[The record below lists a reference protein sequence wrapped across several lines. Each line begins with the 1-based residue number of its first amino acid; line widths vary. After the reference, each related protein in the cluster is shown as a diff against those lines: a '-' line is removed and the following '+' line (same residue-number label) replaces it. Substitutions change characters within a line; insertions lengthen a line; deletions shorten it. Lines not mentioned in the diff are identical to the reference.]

1 MAESLTIQLTLAE
14 PALVL
19 IPAPAQEAQ
28 IKFSDVL
35 AGRDGDY
42 SVPEQI
48 PGFTIDLLS
57 HYNTENSNN
66 G

>member
-1 MAESLTIQLTLAE
+1 MAETLNIQLTLAE

-28 IKFSDVL
+28 IKFADVVT
-35 AGRDGDY
+35 GRNGDY

-48 PGFTIDLLS
+48 PAFSDDLLTSYINGAIS
-57 HYNTENSNN
+57 HE
-66 G
+66 

>member
-1 MAESLTIQLTLAE
+1 MAESLTIQLMLAE
-14 PALVL
+14 PSLVL

-28 IKFSDVL
+28 IKFSDVI

-48 PGFTIDLLS
+48 PGFDTDLISSYLKERTS
-57 HYNTENSNN
+57 
-66 G
+66 